1 MKKTIQIVLA
11 IILTLGLT
19 NNALAQAAENKIF
32 AKAKKGAS
40 AFKFNKE
47 VRYAT
52 VGLSFNSFNYFGD
65 LAPRP
70 GKVSTDLSFTKIG
83 VGLVGNYRVGSRIF
97 LRGAFTFGSLEGDDF
112 ESADPQQEES
122 SDRYARNLQFKNRIY
137 ELSAV
142 ASVDLFRNRGFF
154 VRRAPFTPY
163 IFGGLAIFHHN
174 PKAKVPTLD
183 FEGNPLPN
191 AGKWVALQ
199 PLGTEG
205 QNSKNSTIKPYRKIQ
220 ISVPFGFGVR
230 AKLNNNFDLAFEV
243 GYRLL
248 FFDYLDD
255 VSTKMPNYGD
265 LDSNLARTLS
275 GRAAE
280 QTAVVSGDNRD
291 PGILATLDQSTVSYT
306 GSDGKT
312 YTVVSD
318 NNVGAQRGDKNDNDQ
333 YIVTSLHL
341 TYVLGSSFR
350 RPKVR

>member
-1 MKKTIQIVLA
+1 MVFVL
-11 IILTLGLT
+11 IFVLGLSH
-19 NNALAQAAENKIF
+19 NALSQEEEEEVF
-32 AKAKKGAS
+32 ARAKKGS
-40 AFKFNKE
+40 TAFKFNKE

-70 GKVSTDLSFTKIG
+70 GKISTDLSFTKVG
-83 VGLVGNYRVGSRIF
+83 VGLVGNYRVGSRVF
-97 LRGAFTFGSLEGDDF
+97 LRGAFTFGSLQGDDF
-112 ESADPQQEES
+112 ESADPKEEDS
-122 SDRYARNLQFKNRIY
+122 SDRYARNLQFRNRIY
-137 ELSAV
+137 ELSAT

-163 IFGGLAIFHHN
+163 IFGGLAVFHHN
-174 PKAKVPTLD
+174 PKAKVPELD
-183 FEGNPLPN
+183 FEGKSLSN
-191 AGKWVALQ
+191 AGEWVALQ

-205 QNSKNSTIKPYRKIQ
+205 QNSKNSDIKPYRKIQ

-230 AKLNNNFDLAFEV
+230 AKLNHNFDLAFEV

-255 VSTKMPNYGD
+255 VSTAMPNYGD
-265 LDSNLARTLS
+265 LDSDLARTLS

-280 QTAVVSGDNRD
+280 RNAVVSGDPRD
-291 PGILATLDQSTVSYT
+291 AAILATLDQSVTSYT
-306 GSDGKT
+306 GSDGRT
-312 YTVVSD
+312 YSVVSD
-318 NNVGAQRGDKNDNDQ
+318 NNIGAQRGDKNDNDQ
-333 YIVTSLHL
+333 YIVTSIHL